1 MKGCATGANSWPGD
15 SIARPDLPAKPRVLL
30 HNPVMVPVDYAAAA
44 LQQEGAR
51 GL

>member
-1 MKGCATGANSWPGD
+1 MGANSWPGD
-15 SIARPDLPAKPRVLL
+15 LIACLELAAKPPVLL

-51 GL
+51 GI